1 MLMTFDKYNLL
12 LLYDNNHYIYILKY
26 VIKEINVLFFKCV
39 QMLHHMSKGKGG
51 KGDSSSTSQ
60 ARSGTSADLFA
71 VMILLNFYLHV
82 LIHYYFT
89 TSFDIFYCYFCLQ
102 GTSAFRHR
110 QMAFLEALNNEG
122 QQQMAG
128 AWPAW
133 PEVGAAQQEAPE
145 EPGVRATQQE
155 APEEPMVEEADDQ
168 PQVSYRLVE
177 F

>member
-1 MLMTFDKYNLL
+1 
-12 LLYDNNHYIYILKY
+12 
-26 VIKEINVLFFKCV
+26 V
-39 QMLHHMSKGKGG
+39 
-51 KGDSSSTSQ
+51 
-60 ARSGTSADLFA
+60 
-71 VMILLNFYLHV
+71 
-82 LIHYYFT
+82 
-89 TSFDIFYCYFCLQ
+89 
-102 GTSAFRHR
+102 
-110 QMAFLEALNNEG
+110 AFLEALNNEG

-128 AWPAW
+128 AWLAW